1 MRHILS
7 RSNRKILQQFA
18 WSNVLLAFDYDG
30 TLSPIVK
37 SPELAK
43 MRRKTFRLLTGLVKL
58 YPSILISGRAQSDA
72 KKMVEGIGFCE
83 IVGNHGLEPWNTTDR
98 LRAEVRRWQPLLE
111 ELLSGLQGVKIE
123 DKTFSLAVHYR
134 QSREKKKVRDTVAKA
149 SQMLGK
155 MRLVGGKQV
164 INLLPIGA
172 PHKGIALIKERN
184 RLGCDT
190 ALYVGDDQTDE
201 DVFSLDQPGQ
211 LLSIRVGKKQ
221 SSSASFYLK
230 NQPEIDILLQIL
242 IHFRQNT
249 Q

>member
-1 MRHILS
+1 
-7 RSNRKILQQFA
+7 
-18 WSNVLLAFDYDG
+18 
-30 TLSPIVK
+30 
-37 SPELAK
+37 
-43 MRRKTFRLLTGLVKL
+43 
-58 YPSILISGRAQSDA
+58 
-72 KKMVEGIGFCE
+72 MVEGIGFSE

-111 ELLSGLQGVKIE
+111 ELFSGLQGVKIE

-149 SQMLGK
+149 SKMLGK

-230 NQPEIDILLQIL
+230 NQQEIDILLQIL
-242 IHFRQNT
+242 IHFRRNT
-249 Q
+249 